1 GELARVVAEAAAGE
15 HAVEHGQR
23 SLQARGA
30 TADDLGGGERELDR
44 RTQSV
49 IRDRVEEQPVE
60 LHELAVQ
67 VARRPAHDGASIRT
81 AEVSVVVRT
90 DLVSLAIGGRDLPEC
105 ARDDLTGRAAALR
118 AREPNVRAAA
128 GVPRRPVEEPTLLRE
143 QVDAANEEGE
153 VSMCSAGDRAPVR
166 PELRAACAVERD
178 DK

>member
-1 GELARVVAEAAAGE
+1 VHRDDREGVAGERDLEQWHAPDPTLALRPGTERGELARVVAEAAAGE

-49 IRDRVEEQPVE
+49 VRDGVEEQPVE
-60 LHELAVQ
+60 LHELAVP

-90 DLVSLAIGGRDLPEC
+90 DLVSLA
-105 ARDDLTGRAAALR
+105 
-118 AREPNVRAAA
+118 
-128 GVPRRPVEEPTLLRE
+128 
-143 QVDAANEEGE
+143 
-153 VSMCSAGDRAPVR
+153 
-166 PELRAACAVERD
+166 
-178 DK
+178 